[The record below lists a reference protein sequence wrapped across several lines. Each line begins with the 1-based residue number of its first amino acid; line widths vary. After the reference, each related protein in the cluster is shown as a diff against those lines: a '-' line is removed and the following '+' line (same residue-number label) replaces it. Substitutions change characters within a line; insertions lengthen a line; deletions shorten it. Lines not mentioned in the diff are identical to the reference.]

1 MTAHICEQC
10 DFLGDGNCSVFHGT
24 GNIGEDE
31 MPPGA
36 AILGA
41 ALTVDEFQV
50 VNVRG
55 HIDLKADRVN
65 TIRQQT
71 QATAFPVIRDLR
83 VRVFGN
89 TAVMTAI
96 QEPASA
102 RRFRFTRLWV
112 NTQSGWKQVINHQTA
127 IQDSIR

>member
-10 DFLGDGNCSVFHGT
+10 DFLR
-24 GNIGEDE
+24 NIGEDE

-71 QATAFPVIRDLR
+71 S
-83 VRVFGN
+83 
-89 TAVMTAI
+89 AI
-96 QEPASA
+96 CEFVYSEIPRS
-102 RRFRFTRLWV
+102 
-112 NTQSGWKQVINHQTA
+112 
-127 IQDSIR
+127 